1 MKGFKC
7 LPPALLR
14 DTPENSQ
21 REGYSSV
28 KLKGV
33 LIAIENSLMIV
44 LQESVCRNSA
54 LMEFLLVKSLANDWR
69 L

>member
-14 DTPENSQ
+14 DTPENLQ

-33 LIAIENSLMIV
+33 LIAIENLLMIV
-44 LQESVCRNSA
+44 LWESVCRNSA
-54 LMEFLLVKSLANDWR
+54 LIVGVLASEITSK
-69 L
+69 